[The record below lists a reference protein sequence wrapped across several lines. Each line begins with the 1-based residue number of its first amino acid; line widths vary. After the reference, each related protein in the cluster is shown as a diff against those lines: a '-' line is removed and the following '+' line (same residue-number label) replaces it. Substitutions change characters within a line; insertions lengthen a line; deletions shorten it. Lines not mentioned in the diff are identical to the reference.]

1 MTAQTEFVTSV
12 VGLRGT
18 WPDHPTTWS
27 HSSLEEVGQC
37 PRKYALRRATYPDLW
52 DGPGYPDQV
61 WEASI
66 FGDAVHLGVETLLR
80 ALHSGGC
87 TSVKDEQ
94 TVELLRGLGGYSA
107 VASRATAGV
116 LADLESNP
124 RMAAHLDRL
133 ADRLNRRIPEMRSA
147 MQTLVSRTSL
157 EMGEPTQHEETGAG
171 FLGGRRR
178 IGLGSHP
185 EVTLESE
192 DDRFTGRVDLLT
204 VKSDSAD
211 VVDYKTGKR
220 EDHHDVQVT
229 LYGLL
234 WFSDRVANPDS
245 LPVGTLK
252 IAYITGDESVAV
264 PEDWEPVRQ
273 ELLARITEAD
283 RALAESPP
291 HAHPSDDCSFCSVRH
306 MCDEFWNSEYGEP
319 RVSPGRADVSVEV
332 IERNGPRSWIVRFE
346 SNSRQGLLRVVDEE
360 DSIKVG
366 QRLRILGV
374 ALSGTEGENGDDDWM
389 IATTSAFSE
398 TYPVEDSI
406 LCTLPR

>member
-1 MTAQTEFVTSV
+1 MTAQNEFVTSV
-12 VGLRGT
+12 VGHSGT
-18 WPDHPTTWS
+18 WPEQPKTWS
-27 HSSLEEVGQC
+27 HSSLEEVDQC

-52 DGPGYPDQV
+52 DGPGYPHKE

-66 FGDAVHLGVETLLR
+66 FGNAVHQGVEDLLR

-87 TSVKDEQ
+87 TSVKDER

-107 VASRATAGV
+107 VASAAAKDV

-157 EMGEPTQHEETGAG
+157 EMREPTQHEETGDG

-178 IGLGSHP
+178 IGLGSYP

-220 EDHHDVQVT
+220 EDHHVAQVT

-234 WFSDRVANPDS
+234 WLSDRVANPDG

-252 IAYITGDESVAV
+252 LSYITGDKSVDV
-264 PEDWEPVRQ
+264 PEDWETVRQ
-273 ELLARITEAD
+273 ELRTRIAEAD
-283 RALAESPP
+283 GALADSPS
-291 HAHPSDDCSFCSVRH
+291 HANPSVDCSFCSVRH
-306 MCDEFWNSEYGEP
+306 MCDEFWNSEYSMPG
-319 RVSPGRADVSVEV
+319 VSSGLSDVSVEV
-332 IERNGPRSWIVRFE
+332 LERNGPRSWAVGFE
-346 SNSRQGLLRVVDEE
+346 PDSRQGLLRVLDEGDQFE
-360 DSIKVG
+360 VG
-366 QRLRILGV
+366 QQLRILYV
-374 ALSGTEGENGDDDWM
+374 TLTRIEGEGDDDVLPV
-389 IATTSAFSE
+389 ATTSRHSE
-398 TYPVEDSI
+398 FYVLKS
-406 LCTLPR
+406 